1 LVSSYISSDSRFI
14 RKANLSVDYV
24 ASLSV
29 SIVDTSSKGLVN
41 LALDKLILIRSYSC
55 IYSNLS
61 LQIRKFL
68 SDRVISI
75 SLRLVEIK
83 GILLLLSIQ
92 NNAK

>member
-1 LVSSYISSDSRFI
+1 MVSSYISSDSRFI